1 MSIFTTPMSIFT
13 NSGAPSQ
20 EALTALLNALAPAT
34 ITGDICKVKAIT
46 PRGITADR
54 NLHGAW
60 QLISSELPGDSTAKD
75 IREAQFALIHKA
87 LTDCTTGEL
96 AEALTESP
104 VEGSWDWW
112 CIIYDTYLAKRLQ
125 GRGKSLEDT
134 RRHIMEWAGNME
146 RSNLLEHLT
155 PISDESIY

>member
-1 MSIFTTPMSIFT
+1 MSIFT
-13 NSGAPSQ
+13 NGGAPSQ
-20 EALTALLNALAPAT
+20 EALIALLNALVPIET
-34 ITGDICKVKAIT
+34 KGDTCKVKAIM
-46 PRGITADR
+46 PRGITADH
-54 NLHGAW
+54 NLNGAW
-60 QLISSELPGDSTAKD
+60 HLIGSELSGDSTAKD
-75 IREAQFALIHKA
+75 VREAQFALIHKA

-125 GRGKSLEDT
+125 GCGKTLEDT

-155 PISDESIY
+155 PISDESI

>member
-1 MSIFTTPMSIFT
+1 MSIPTIT
-13 NSGAPSQ
+13 GAPSQ
-20 EALTALLNALAPAT
+20 EALDVFLNALVPIET
-34 ITGDICKVKAIT
+34 KGDTRKLMAIT
-46 PRGITADR
+46 PRGIIEPGGA
-54 NLHGAW
+54 HGAW
-60 QLISSELPGDSTAKD
+60 QVIGSELPGDSTAKD
-75 IREAQFALIHKA
+75 VREAQFALIHKA

-112 CIIYDTYLAKRLQ
+112 CVIYDTYLAKRLQ
-125 GRGKSLEDT
+125 GRGKTLEDT

-155 PISDESIY
+155 PISDESI

>member
-1 MSIFTTPMSIFT
+1 MSIFT

-34 ITGDICKVKAIT
+34 ITGDICKVRAIM

-54 NLHGAW
+54 NLHGVW
-60 QLISSELPGDSTAKD
+60 QLIGSELPGDSTAKD

-87 LTDCTTGEL
+87 LTGCTVREL
-96 AEALTESP
+96 AEALTEAP

-112 CIIYDTYLAKRLQ
+112 CAIYDSYLGERVQ
-125 GRGKSLEDT
+125 GRGKTLEDT
-134 RRHIMEWAGNME
+134 RRHIMAWASSME

-155 PISDESIY
+155 PISDESI

>member
-1 MSIFTTPMSIFT
+1 MSLPII
-13 NSGAPSQ
+13 NGIPSQ
-20 EALTALLNALAPAT
+20 EALDAFLNALAPAT
-34 ITGDICKVKAIT
+34 ITGDTCKVKAIT

-54 NLHGAW
+54 RLYDAW
-60 QLISSELPGDSTAKD
+60 QFISTELPSDSTAKD
-75 IREAQFALIHKA
+75 IREAQFTLIHKA
-87 LTDCTTGEL
+87 LTDCTTSEL

-112 CIIYDTYLAKRLQ
+112 CVIYDTYLAKRLQ

>member
-1 MSIFTTPMSIFT
+1 MSIPTIT
-13 NSGAPSQ
+13 GAPSQ
-20 EALTALLNALAPAT
+20 EALDVFLNALVPIET
-34 ITGDICKVKAIT
+34 KGDTRKLMAIT
-46 PRGITADR
+46 PRGIIEPGGA
-54 NLHGAW
+54 HGAW
-60 QLISSELPGDSTAKD
+60 QVIGSELPGDSTAKD
-75 IREAQFALIHKA
+75 VREAQFALIHKA

-112 CIIYDTYLAKRLQ
+112 CVIYDSYLGKRLQ
-125 GRGKSLEDT
+125 GRGKTLEDT

-155 PISDESIY
+155 PISSKSIR

>member
-1 MSIFTTPMSIFT
+1 MSIFT
-13 NSGAPSQ
+13 NGGAPSQ
-20 EALTALLNALAPAT
+20 EALTALLNALAPAI
-34 ITGDICKVKAIT
+34 ITGDTCKVKAIM

-60 QLISSELPGDSTAKD
+60 HLIGSELPGDSTAKD
-75 IREAQFALIHKA
+75 VREAQFALIHKA

-112 CIIYDTYLAKRLQ
+112 CVIYDTYLAKRLQ
-125 GRGKSLEDT
+125 GGGKTLEDT

-155 PISDESIY
+155 PISNESI